1 VGVNR
6 EGSLVCTFS
15 FSFFGPSWDGFLLSC
30 REELSIVKRTGKAYE
45 SVWGRVLDA
54 VGGMLDGFDM

>member
-1 VGVNR
+1 VGVSR
-6 EGSLVCTFS
+6 EGSLVCT

-30 REELSIVKRTGKAYE
+30 REELSIVKRTGKACE
-45 SVWGRVLDA
+45 SVWGRGLDA